1 LKRGPQGPRFFFER
15 LVRARAKAHVQAMS
29 GPDQA
34 IQDLNDE
41 FALLPDWEERI
52 SHVIDLGRQLEPLRD
67 EERSEANR
75 VRGCASQVWLVSERR
90 PEAPEKL
97 YFRGDSDAHLV
108 RGEIAML
115 MRVFSGRTPE
125 EILSIDPR
133 AMFDRLGLKDAL
145 TQQRSNGLF
154 SMIGRI
160 QNQAR
165 IAKGP

>member
-1 LKRGPQGPRFFFER
+1 
-15 LVRARAKAHVQAMS
+15 MS
-29 GPDQA
+29 GPEQA
-34 IQDLNDE
+34 IQELADE

-52 SHVIDLGRQLEPLRD
+52 AHVIELGRPLEPLAD
-67 EERSEANR
+67 EERNETTR

-115 MRVFSGRTPE
+115 LRIFSGRTPE
-125 EILSIDPR
+125 EILAVDPH
-133 AMFDRLGLKDAL
+133 ALFSRLGLKDAL

-154 SMIGRI
+154 SMMSRI
-160 QNQAR
+160 QAEAR
-165 IAKGP
+165 ASSS

>member
-1 LKRGPQGPRFFFER
+1 
-15 LVRARAKAHVQAMS
+15 MS
-29 GPDQA
+29 GPDEA
-34 IQDLNDE
+34 IEELSEE
-41 FALLPDWEERI
+41 FDVLPDWEERI
-52 SHVIDLGRQLEPLRD
+52 AYVIELGRQLEPLLD

-125 EILSIDPR
+125 
-133 AMFDRLGLKDAL
+133 
-145 TQQRSNGLF
+145 
-154 SMIGRI
+154 
-160 QNQAR
+160 
-165 IAKGP
+165 

>member
-1 LKRGPQGPRFFFER
+1 MPS
-15 LVRARAKAHVQAMS
+15 A
-29 GPDQA
+29 DQA
-34 IQDLNDE
+34 IQELADD

-52 SHVIDLGRQLEPLRD
+52 SYVIELARSLEPLRD
-67 EERSEANR
+67 DERTEENR

-115 MRVFSGRTPE
+115 MRVFSGRTPA
-125 EILSIDPR
+125 EILTIDPR
-133 AMFDRLGLKDAL
+133 AMFDRLGLGEAL
-145 TQQRSNGLF
+145 TLQRSNGLF

-160 QNQAR
+160 QNEAR
-165 IAKGP
+165 AAQGG

>member
-1 LKRGPQGPRFFFER
+1 MRTI
-15 LVRARAKAHVQAMS
+15 
-29 GPDQA
+29 DQTIA
-34 IQDLNDE
+34 DLADD

-52 SHVIDLGRQLEPLRD
+52 AHVIDLARTLEPLSDGERN
-67 EERSEANR
+67 EETR
-75 VRGCASQVWLVSERR
+75 VRGCVSRVWLVSERR

-115 MRVFSGRTPE
+115 LRIFSGRAPA
-125 EILSIDPR
+125 EILSVDPR
-133 AMFDRLGLKDAL
+133 AVFERLGLKDAL

-154 SMIGRI
+154 AMMTRM

-165 IAKGP
+165 AAA